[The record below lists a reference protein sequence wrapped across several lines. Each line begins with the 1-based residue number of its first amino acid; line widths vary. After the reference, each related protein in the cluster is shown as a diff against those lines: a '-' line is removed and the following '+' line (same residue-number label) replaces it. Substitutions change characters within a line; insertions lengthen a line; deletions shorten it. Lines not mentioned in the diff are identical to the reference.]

1 MRKPVVTA
9 FESRNTA
16 RLGYLPLRISP
27 QKLYHNDL
35 QTTEQPYPTTD
46 TARGSRLSSPSA
58 ADYFDSILP
67 RRSRSASSRA
77 YARIV
82 TSSLPAGFL
91 VFRPPLAFSPWP
103 SP

>member
-67 RRSRSASSRA
+67 RRSLCVGVLLVVCQTTSPKWSAEQ
-77 YARIV
+77 
-82 TSSLPAGFL
+82 
-91 VFRPPLAFSPWP
+91 
-103 SP
+103 

>member
-46 TARGSRLSSPSA
+46 TVGARLPTLVPFSSG
-58 ADYFDSILP
+58 L
-67 RRSRSASSRA
+67 
-77 YARIV
+77 
-82 TSSLPAGFL
+82 L
-91 VFRPPLAFSPWP
+91 
-103 SP
+103 